1 MRFSKNME
9 QISMSKTA
17 EIADLALSLKEKGKK
32 VINMASGELSFKP
45 DSAIRKEACRVINK
59 GETLYTQVAGLC
71 ELREQI
77 SKKLQKDLDDLDIL
91 YSGSKSEACR
101 NTWNKGLTKKILKAN
116 D

>member
-45 DSAIRKEACRVINK
+45 DSAIR
-59 GETLYTQVAGLC
+59 
-71 ELREQI
+71 
-77 SKKLQKDLDDLDIL
+77 
-91 YSGSKSEACR
+91 
-101 NTWNKGLTKKILKAN
+101 
-116 D
+116 